1 MSFTIKMAIVVI
13 IPISFMITGSIVD
26 QVYMRNMLETLAKVE
41 KQVPIGQA
49 ISNIETNHITKL
61 VWLERGFM
69 AAEINDEQ
77 VLMQAIKGFK
87 NLHSYNNLLFND
99 AEYRLSIMELD
110 EESLTDDDIGELLK
124 NVQDIRLIYDEFNK
138 SGTDLFTVLQA
149 EDIGDAES
157 KLRNIETEANKLANK
172 LEQLR
177 TVLSKRSM
185 DAATRA
191 KMDGSEALI
200 ITIVIA
206 GILACCVFLIVAL
219 VARSIRSQLGA
230 DPTVLEETTLAL
242 ANGELQLDRNT
253 EAGGVYASIQDTM
266 HKLGQVISSIHEGA
280 AKVLN
285 STEEVIKGNTS
296 LSQRM
301 QEQTSSLEEVASNI
315 EEMASSVNQT
325 SENANQVN
333 TLAKASRE
341 KAEQGSKVINQTVL
355 AMDDIRSSSRQI
367 EEIIQVVDDLAFQT
381 NLLALNAAVEA
392 ARAGEQGKGFAVV
405 ASEVRNLAG
414 RSKDAAQQIKNLIE
428 DSVAKVDDGSR
439 LVDESNEF
447 LKDIVQSVKQV
458 SEHVAEIATASREQ
472 SEGIELINSALSQI
486 DGMTQQNA
494 TVVEQAATASE
505 SMGDEAKELSSLVD
519 YFRLYRKK
527 DGQSE

>member
-1 MSFTIKMAIVVI
+1 MSFTIKMAIVII
-13 IPISFMITGSIVD
+13 IPISFMITGSVVD
-26 QVYMRNMLETLAKVE
+26 QIYMRNMLETLAVVE

-49 ISNIETNHITKL
+49 VSNIETNHITKL

-87 NLHSYNNLLFND
+87 NLHSYNNLLFDD
-99 AEYRLSIMELD
+99 AENRLSVMELD
-110 EESLTDDDIGELLK
+110 EKNLSDDIGDLLK
-124 NVQDIRLIYDEFNK
+124 NVQDIRLIYDEFNN
-138 SGTDLFTVLQA
+138 SGTDLFTMLQA

-157 KLRNIETEANKLANK
+157 KLRDIETEANILADK

-185 DAATRA
+185 DAATKA
-191 KMDGSEALI
+191 QKDGSDALI
-200 ITIVIA
+200 ITFVIA
-206 GILACCVFLIVAL
+206 GILACCVFLIVVL

-242 ANGELQLDRNT
+242 ANGDLQLDRNT

-266 HKLGQVISSIHEGA
+266 HKLGQVIKAIHEGA

-315 EEMASSVNQT
+315 EEMTSSVNQT

-341 KAEQGSKVINQTVL
+341 KAEQGSEVINQTVL

-367 EEIIQVVDDLAFQT
+367 EEIIQVVDDLSFQT

-392 ARAGEQGKGFAVV
+392 ARAGEQGRGFAVV

-428 DSVAKVDDGSR
+428 DSVAKVDDGSK

-458 SEHVAEIATASREQ
+458 SEHVAEIASASREQ

-494 TVVEQAATASE
+494 AVVEQAAAASE

-519 YFRLYRKK
+519 YFRLHRKK
-527 DGQSE
+527 DEQSE